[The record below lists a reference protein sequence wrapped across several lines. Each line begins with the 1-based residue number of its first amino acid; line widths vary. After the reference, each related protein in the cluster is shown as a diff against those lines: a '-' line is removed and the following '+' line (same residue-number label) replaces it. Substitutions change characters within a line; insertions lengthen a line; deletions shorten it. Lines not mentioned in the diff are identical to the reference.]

1 MDNFNNYE
9 QPFAGTRPAETAQT
23 NELARKFMLVVYNWM
38 TLGLGLTA
46 VVSFGTAR
54 TGLVDIIMSNP
65 MLFWVLL
72 ILQFVTVIAM
82 SFAMN
87 KIPAIVATGLF
98 FIYAFLT
105 GVTFS
110 VLFLI
115 YTSSSIA
122 FTFFTC
128 AAMFASVS
136 VFGYITKMDLTK
148 FGGFLM
154 MGLFGLIIA
163 SVVNIFLQSSIIY
176 WITSY
181 VGVIVFVGL
190 TAWDTQKIK
199 NMGMFLDSGS
209 ETGKKAAIFGAL
221 MLYLDFI
228 NLFLYLLRF
237 MGNRKD

>member
-1 MDNFNNYE
+1 
-9 QPFAGTRPAETAQT
+9 
-23 NELARKFMLVVYNWM
+23 MLVVYNWM

-46 VVSFGTAR
+46 VVSFGFAS
-54 TGLVDIIMSNP
+54 TGLVEEIMTNQV
-65 MLFWVLL
+65 LFWGIIIVQFLTVL
-72 ILQFVTVIAM
+72 AM
-82 SFAMN
+82 TFLMN
-87 KIPAIVATGLF
+87 KIPAIVATGMF
-98 FIYAFLT
+98 FAYAFLT

-122 FTFFTC
+122 FTFFIC

-136 VFGYITKMDLTK
+136 VFGYITKMDLTR

-163 SVVNIFLQSSIIY
+163 SVVNIFLQSTMIY

-237 MGNRKD
+237 MGNRRD